1 MADTAMD
8 QSFDSFV
15 ASPSLKRKRSRRG
28 SEAMTNLRTEAAKV
42 VRKKLGLHVEPRK
55 VTITCKPF
63 PKRKTVYLW
72 NVSGDLDETE
82 QNIVARTI
90 NSESIQRRY
99 FRSWSDHEREQLTSL
114 IKRGAIVPEYY
125 INRATTGLT
134 PRLRRVVHTLGNP
147 SDSQSA
153 AWELVSSDTEDD
165 EEGAESEYP
174 TDYRSKFSQDGQLQ
188 ESTSEEH
195 PPKRSRESST
205 GNDNGPSPDKLVQTT
220 AGSIPESLPIVNPSV
235 LQTPSTIQTATRCS
249 LQPSQSPRPRTVSPE
264 ASTSRGH
271 DAIKVIPAPPPPPPP
286 PPRTMSLNAN
296 GILELDPMPSTTVP
310 SPTVSIAAPIAAS
323 PFTPITNNL
332 ALFMDHNQIERALE
346 DEKNNEM
353 AKNAITDM
361 EIMMKAF
368 ISHATIGFLNLPRV
382 LSEKRVLKREKE
394 EKESH
399 YEERLSFLKRELEG
413 QVKLACDKE
422 SMFKGIISSLET
434 ANAIRT
440 KEKGDLEK
448 QYATLQGEVNAQAI
462 VRKGMQHRID
472 VLEKDLARSKVSEK
486 HLQDNETI
494 MKDCYQRLGAEH
506 DKLKET
512 ADIEAQGL
520 KQRIEVLERVESEF
534 KNRSD
539 ALTEAYRSKE
549 AALQEKILALEKK
562 QSELENRLE
571 ASADTHK
578 SKETVLQAKISGLES
593 KLHAM
598 AEKQTLLKSILEDSS
613 TFLQI

>member
-28 SEAMTNLRTEAAKV
+28 SEAMINLRTEAAKV
-42 VRKKLGLHVEPRK
+42 VRKKLGLHIEPRK

-125 INRATTGLT
+125 INKATTGLT

-165 EEGAESEYP
+165 EEDAEGEYP

-195 PPKRSRESST
+195 PAKRSRESST
-205 GNDNGPSPDKLVQTT
+205 GNDSGPSPDKLVQTT
-220 AGSIPESLPIVNPSV
+220 TGSIPESQPMVTPLI
-235 LQTPSTIQTATRCS
+235 LQTSSTIQTATRCS
-249 LQPSQSPRPRTVSPE
+249 LRPSQSPHSRAVSPE
-264 ASTSRGH
+264 ASTSQGH
-271 DAIKVIPAPPPPPPP
+271 DVIEVIPA

-296 GILELDPMPSTTVP
+296 GILELDPMPPTTVP
-310 SPTVSIAAPIAAS
+310 SPTVSTAAPIAAS

-332 ALFMDHNQIERALE
+332 ALFMDPNQIERALE

-382 LSEKRVLKREKE
+382 LSEKRVLMREKE

-434 ANAIRT
+434 ANAIRI

-448 QYATLQGEVNAQAI
+448 QYTTLQGEVDAQAI

-494 MKDCYQRLGAEH
+494 MKDCYQRLGAKH

-534 KNRSD
+534 NNRSD
-539 ALTEAYRSKE
+539 ALTEAYKSKE
-549 AALQEKILALEKK
+549 AALQEKILALERK

-598 AEKQTLLKSILEDSS
+598 AEKQTLLKIPSVGNIAIG
-613 TFLQI
+613 Q

>member
-1 MADTAMD
+1 MAETTMD
-8 QSFDSFV
+8 QSFGSFV

-42 VRKKLGLHVEPRK
+42 VRKKLGLHIEPRK

-72 NVSGDLDETE
+72 TVSGDLDETE
-82 QNIVARTI
+82 LNIVGRTI

-125 INRATTGLT
+125 VNKATTGLT
-134 PRLRRVVHTLGNP
+134 PRLRRVVHALGSP

-165 EEGAESEYP
+165 DEDAESEYP

-195 PPKRSRESST
+195 PAKRSRESST

-220 AGSIPESLPIVNPSV
+220 AGSIPESQPIVNPLV
-235 LQTPSTIQTATRCS
+235 LQTSSTIQTATRCS
-249 LQPSQSPRPRTVSPE
+249 LQPSQSPHPRTVSPE
-264 ASTSRGH
+264 ATTSQGH
-271 DAIKVIPAPPPPPPP
+271 DVIRVIPAP

-296 GILELDPMPSTTVP
+296 GILELDPMPSTTIP
-310 SPTVSIAAPIAAS
+310 SPTVSTAAPIAAS

-399 YEERLSFLKRELEG
+399 YEERLGFLKRELEG

-448 QYATLQGEVNAQAI
+448 QYTALQREVDAQAT
-462 VRKGMQHRID
+462 VRKDLQHRIG

-520 KQRIEVLERVESEF
+520 KQRIKVLERVESEF

-539 ALTEAYRSKE
+539 ALTKAYKSKE
-549 AALQEKILALEKK
+549 AILQEKILALEKK

-571 ASADTHK
+571 TSADTHK
-578 SKETVLQAKISGLES
+578 SKETALQEKILGLES

-613 TFLQI
+613 NFLQI